1 MEQQSS
7 PPNLKY
13 LNLVLIL
20 LAVCLLALFMLRA
33 RMETEPDWRIMQ
45 LRKDNL
51 FIQHPVTWL
60 TGNCYAH
67 GRVLDALADAASA
80 LKPQELPVIVFRLS
94 ARHADAENTGNTAD
108 IGFVARTPNGK
119 PSQASPSL
127 LTYGPTIHYDAKGED
142 NGIVSAVMDPAATLL
157 VLNALVNQP
166 MAQVER
172 ILVPPFAIPLLQ
184 QASDTL
190 PAAEAARLFALME
203 EDDGRNASMRFVF
216 RLPAGSTGNSVQ

>member
-13 LNLVLIL
+13 LNLALIL
-20 LAVCLLALFMLRA
+20 LAVCLLAVFMLRA

-51 FIQHPVTWL
+51 FVQHPIAWL
-60 TGNCYAH
+60 AGDCYAH

-94 ARHADAENTGNTAD
+94 SRHADADNTGTTAD
-108 IGFVARTPNGK
+108 IGFVARTPNGR
-119 PSQASPSL
+119 PSQAAPSL

-142 NGIVSAVMDPAATLL
+142 NGIVSAVIDPAATLQ
-157 VLNALVNQP
+157 VLDALVNQP

-172 ILVPPFAIPLLQ
+172 ILVPPFAIPLLK

-190 PAAEAARLFALME
+190 PAAEAARLFALMK
-203 EDDGRNASMRFVF
+203 EDGERNASMRFEF
-216 RLPAGSTGNSVQ
+216 RLPGSPSGTVVQ